1 MTAGTE
7 PGICNCAALRQAARQ
22 VSRLY
27 DEALAPAAVSLN
39 QFSVLARMDAV
50 GSSTV
55 QELAQRLVMDRSTLG
70 HLLRPLAAR
79 GLVKLGVSK
88 TDRRS
93 REVTLTSAGKAL
105 LAKARPLWATAQRRF
120 ERGFGEM
127 PALDLRA
134 ILRRV
139 ATLEFDRS

>member
-7 PGICNCAALRQAARQ
+7 PGICNCAALRQAARH

-50 GSSTV
+50 GLSTV

-88 TDRRS
+88 ADRRS
-93 REVTLTSAGKAL
+93 REVTLTAAGKAL

-120 ERGFGEM
+120 ESRFGAT
-127 PALDLRA
+127 PARDLRA
-134 ILRRV
+134 TLGRV
-139 ATLEFDRS
+139 ASLEFDRS